1 MEFPFRIGHSRIRA
15 LLSPY
20 VDGEVSAAE
29 TRRVEEHAAACPA
42 CRDEL
47 DSLTAT
53 VELVRALPELELP
66 RSFEL
71 TRLPEEEPRVSFGVW
86 APRLAMSVAGLLLV
100 VLLAGDFTGT
110 LVQYGGSDEATSET
124 QADASGAMDVEAS
137 APAAPQAAAAP
148 PQAAQLKMPDAAA
161 ETPTSVAAAQAA
173 PAAAAQSRSS
183 EEEAATPEPP
193 SAPAAAAKA
202 GPAGKAAPES
212 ATPAPADVS
221 PEAMKARV
229 PADDQPSPEPET
241 ALQAAAAQQQ
251 AEAPAEAATTPA
263 PVPTWDDSVGDD
275 ADGEIGVP
283 LRELQIAAAVCFLA
297 LAAATVWHAR
307 RRRRR
312 V

>member
-1 MEFPFRIGHSRIRA
+1 MEFPFRIGHWRIRA
-15 LLSPY
+15 LLSSY

-66 RSFEL
+66 RSLEL
-71 TRLPEEEPRVSFGVW
+71 TRLPEEEPRASFGVW
-86 APRLAMSVAGLLLV
+86 APRLATSVAGLLLV
-100 VLLAGDFTGT
+100 ILLAGDFTGT
-110 LVQYGGSDEATSET
+110 LVQYGGSDEAATEA
-124 QADASGAMDVEAS
+124 QAGAPGARGAPGPEGVEG
-137 APAAPQAAAAP
+137 AAAP
-148 PQAAQLKMPDAAA
+148 PQAARFRMFDAAA
-161 ETPTSVAAAQAA
+161 ATPTSVAAAQAA
-173 PAAAAQSRSS
+173 PIAAARSRSTD
-183 EEEAATPEPP
+183 EEAATPAPP
-193 SAPAAAAKA
+193 AAPAA
-202 GPAGKAAPES
+202 PAKAAPAGAFGAES
-212 ATPAPADVS
+212 ATPAPDA
-221 PEAMKARV
+221 PAQAMKARV
-229 PADDQPSPEPET
+229 PAAAQPSPELE
-241 ALQAAAAQQQ
+241 AAAQQQ
-251 AEAPAEAATTPA
+251 AEAPSEAATTPA